1 MKTFTK
7 NSLVFAFM
15 NIGLFY
21 VPKIRGNININI
33 LQFIDFICIFF
44 TLIN

>member
-1 MKTFTK
+1 MKDIYK

-15 NIGLFY
+15 NIGLVY
-21 VPKIRGNININI
+21 VPKIRGNIDINI